1 MRGPSST
8 TGRRLALDDVAEIII
23 GTCVLAFPVALTEE
37 VWEISRTLPIG
48 RVLHMFFWSVVFVG
62 FFTYQRYFR
71 HQLSGNVGLFLVRV
85 GTAYFLTTLASAS
98 ILLALNQLLT
108 VEVAVAV
115 KRVIIVSVA
124 GSFAGTIV
132 DSMSRGDES
141 QNRDIVS

>member
-48 RVLHMFFWSVVFVG
+48 KALTMYLWSVVFVG

-141 QNRDIVS
+141 QNRGIVS

>member
-71 HQLSGNVGLFLVRV
+71 HQLSGNVGLFLVRLV
-85 GTAYFLTTLASAS
+85 LTHFLVTVNSAT
-98 ILLALNQLLT
+98 ILFALNQLLT
-108 VEVAVAV
+108 VDVAVAL

-141 QNRDIVS
+141 QNRGIVS

>member
-1 MRGPSST
+1 VRGPSST

-141 QNRDIVS
+141 QNRGIVS